1 MEYDNMY
8 FYYQAFGFYIKSSI
22 ALPALISVVP
32 EPQHDFILVE
42 IGKVNHVFHS
52 EILFQSSVVT
62 FSNTEFVYQLPN
74 IAKYKVTAANHV
86 LIEPIS
92 SNWPEILLY
101 FYANCLAAI
110 LFQRNQIPFHVSGV
124 CIPDSQDVILFAGK
138 SGAGK
143 SSTALKMQEKGFLP
157 FTDDTAVLCIEG
169 DAVYAQAS
177 YPMARLWEPTIAKQ
191 TIFEE
196 KNKAIIFDQINKYA
210 FSFHDHFST
219 EKKRVL
225 AIYFLD
231 EMGENMH
238 VRQMESVESFQLL
251 HENIY
256 RREWFLKMNKQI
268 ITFETISGI
277 VNNTALYQ
285 ASRPT
290 GEDTFDSF
298 SEEIKAHIFKSF
310 ALT

>member
-1 MEYDNMY
+1 MY
-8 FYYQAFGFYIKSSI
+8 FYYQAFGFYIKSTI
-22 ALPALISVVP
+22 ALPALISVDP
-32 EPQHDFILVE
+32 EPWHDFILVE
-42 IGKVNHVFHS
+42 IGKVNHVCQS
-52 EILFQSSVVT
+52 EILFHSSVVT
-62 FSNTEFVYQLPN
+62 FSNTEFVYHLPN

-86 LIEPIS
+86 LIEPLS

-110 LFQRNQIPFHVSGV
+110 LFQKSQIPFHVSGV

-157 FTDDTAVLCIEG
+157 FTDDTAVLCIQG
-169 DAVYAQAS
+169 DAVYAHAS

-210 FSFHDHFST
+210 FSFHDNFLT
-219 EKKRVL
+219 EKKRVV

-238 VRQMESVESFQLL
+238 IRQMESVESFQLL

-268 ITFETISGI
+268 ITFETITGI
-277 VNNTALYQ
+277 VNNAALYQ

-298 SEEIKAHIFKSF
+298 SEEIKIHIYKSF